1 MKLLLSAATLTL
13 IISGSVLAQNA
24 SSVYTST
31 RAESCRTIESNPDE
45 GGSYEGECRGV
56 AGYKLRVMEGD
67 LRQALD
73 VITPGKKRFELIKW
87 GLFGGFSLIG
97 AKVEWRIKRGVPVA
111 LIARYSVANAE
122 DSSKS
127 TSYLIVSKIGSKAS
141 CVTDIVDPM
150 AKQNEKARELA
161 DTKYSYEAYLARTR
175 EACAHVTGESTAQVA
190 GGIA

>member
-1 MKLLLSAATLTL
+1 MKLLLNAALLTL
-13 IISGSVLAQNA
+13 IVSGAAFAQKTT
-24 SSVYTST
+24 SIYTST

-56 AGYKLRVMEGD
+56 AGYKLRLMEGD

-87 GLFGGFSLIG
+87 GMFGGFSVIG
-97 AKVEWRIKRGVPVA
+97 DKAEWRMKGGVPVA
-111 LIARYSVANAE
+111 LIARYSVANTE
-122 DSSKS
+122 DSTKSK
-127 TSYLIVSKIGSKAS
+127 SYLIVSKIGAKSS

-161 DTKYSYEAYLARTR
+161 DTAASRP
-175 EACAHVTGESTAQVA
+175 CMESN
-190 GGIA
+190 

>member
-1 MKLLLSAATLTL
+1 MKLLLSAAILAL
-13 IISGSVLAQNA
+13 IVSGTVIAQKA
-24 SSVYTST
+24 TSIYTST

-56 AGYKLRVMEGD
+56 AGYKLRLMEGD

-87 GLFGGFSLIG
+87 GMFGGFSVIG
-97 AKVEWRIKRGVPVA
+97 DKVEWRMKRGSPVA
-111 LIARYSVANAE
+111 LIARYSVADPE
-122 DSSKS
+122 DYRKSK
-127 TSYLIVSKIGSKAS
+127 SYLIVSKIGAKSS

-161 DTKYSYEAYLARTR
+161 DAAADRPCKE
-175 EACAHVTGESTAQVA
+175 E
-190 GGIA
+190 

>member
-1 MKLLLSAATLTL
+1 MKPILLAIGL
-13 IISGSVLAQNA
+13 ILIFSIAGVAQKNT
-24 SSVYTST
+24 SVYTST

-45 GGSYEGECRGV
+45 GGTYEGECRGV
-56 AGYKLRVMEGD
+56 AGYKVRVMEGD

-97 AKVEWRIKRGVPVA
+97 DKIEWRMKRGMAVA
-111 LIARYSVANAE
+111 LIARYSVADGENP
-122 DSSKS
+122 SKS
-127 TSYLIVSKIGSKAS
+127 KSYLIVSKIGAKSS

-161 DTKYSYEAYLARTR
+161 DTA
-175 EACAHVTGESTAQVA
+175 A
-190 GGIA
+190 GRPCKED